1 MPDPLEAH
9 APRHLLDESLYVAVP
24 AGHRLAAGTSV
35 RLLPLVPRHAAARI
49 PVCRRS
55 VYARDP

>member
-9 APRHLLDESLYVAVP
+9 APHHLLDESLYLAVP
-24 AGHRLAAGTSV
+24 AGHPLAAGTSV
-35 RLLPLVPRHAAARI
+35 LVPRHAAARI

-55 VYARDP
+55 VYAGDP